1 MSKFK
6 FIQRNDTRKETINWS
21 KLGFGQYFAD
31 YMYVSNYKNGSWEEG
46 EIIPYGTFEI
56 EPAMMTLHYA
66 QTIFEGLKAYNNIG
80 GGANIFRPDMNAKRL
95 NRSAELLV
103 IPEFPEDRFI
113 EAVKEVVYY
122 NRDFISKNEGES
134 LYIRPVVFGS
144 SNILGVHPSAEYKL
158 IIFASPVG
166 SYYEEGLNPVK
177 IKVAD
182 RYVRA
187 VRGGLGTAKTG
198 ANYAA
203 SLKGANE
210 AKKEGYSQVLWL
222 DGVNLTFV
230 DEVGSMNIM
239 FVLDGE
245 IVTPSLTSGTI
256 LPGITR
262 DSVLQLAQYL
272 GLRACERTVSI
283 EEILKGFETG
293 GLTEAFGTGTA
304 ATISPVGI
312 LNYRGKDFVINNS
325 QIGQISQKMFDTLLG
340 IQYGKIEDPFGW
352 VVHLDY

>member
-6 FIQRNDTRKETINWS
+6 FNPRNDTRKDSVNWS

-46 EIIPYGTFEI
+46 EILPYGTFEI

-66 QTIFEGLKAYNNIG
+66 QTIFEGLKAYNNVN

-113 EAVKEVVYY
+113 DAVKEVVYY
-122 NRDFISKNEGES
+122 NQDFISKNEGES

-222 DGVNLTFV
+222 DGVSLTFV

-272 GLRACERTVSI
+272 GIKACERTVSI
-283 EEILKGFETG
+283 EEILSGLESG
-293 GLTEAFGTGTA
+293 SLTEAFGTGTA
-304 ATISPVGI
+304 ATISPVGT
-312 LNYRGKDFVINNS
+312 LNYKGKDIVINDS
-325 QIGQISQKMFDTLLG
+325 RIGTISQKMFDTLLG
-340 IQYGKIEDPFGW
+340 IQYGKLEDPFGW
-352 VVHLDY
+352 VEHIDY

>member
-6 FIQRNDTRKETINWS
+6 FNPRNDTRKNSINWS

-31 YMYVSNYKNGSWEEG
+31 YMYVSNYKDGEWEEG
-46 EIIPYGTFEI
+46 EILPYGTIEI
-56 EPAMMTLHYA
+56 EPAMMTLHYS
-66 QTIFEGLKAYNNIG
+66 QTIFEGLKAYNNVG

-95 NRSAELLV
+95 NHSAELLV
-103 IPEFPEDRFI
+103 IPEFPKERFI
-113 EAVKEVVYY
+113 DAVKEVVYY
-122 NRDFISKNEGES
+122 NREFIPKNEGES

-144 SNILGVHPSAEYKL
+144 SNILGVHPSKEYKL
-158 IIFASPVG
+158 IIMASPVA
-166 SYYEEGLNPVK
+166 SYYDEGLNPVK

-222 DGVNLTFV
+222 DGVSLTFV

-245 IVTPSLTSGTI
+245 IVTPSLESGTI

-262 DSVLQLAQYL
+262 DSVLKIAKHL
-272 GLRACERTVSI
+272 GINTTERTISI
-283 EEILKGFETG
+283 EEILKGLESG
-293 GLTEAFGTGTA
+293 DLSEAFGTGTA

-312 LNYRGKDFVINNS
+312 LNYKGKDYVINNS
-325 QIGQISQKMFDTLLG
+325 QIGEISQKMFDTLLG
-340 IQYGKIEDPFGW
+340 IQYGKIADTFGW
-352 VVHLDY
+352 IEHIDY

>member
-6 FIQRNDTRKETINWS
+6 FNPRNDTRKDSVNWS

-46 EIIPYGTFEI
+46 EILPYGTFEI

-66 QTIFEGLKAYNNIG
+66 QTIFEGLKAYNNVN

-113 EAVKEVVYY
+113 DAVKEVVYY

-222 DGVNLTFV
+222 DGVSLTFV

-262 DSVLQLAQYL
+262 DSVLQLSQYL
-272 GLRACERTVSI
+272 GIKACERTVSI
-283 EEILKGFETG
+283 EEILSGLESG
-293 GLTEAFGTGTA
+293 SLTEAFGTGTA
-304 ATISPVGI
+304 ATISPVGT
-312 LNYRGKDFVINNS
+312 LNYKGKDIVINDS
-325 QIGQISQKMFDTLLG
+325 KIGTISQKMFDTLLG
-340 IQYGKIEDPFGW
+340 IQYGKLEDPYGW
-352 VVHLDY
+352 VEHIDY